1 MARGW
6 ESKSVEDQIGDAEVA
21 KEAHAKR
28 HLSPQ
33 DRVRENRRQSLLL
46 SRAQVIGRLKTVT
59 NARYRAQLEHSLE
72 HLDAQLREI
81 EKTERPET

>member
-6 ESKSVEDQIGDAEVA
+6 ESKSVEEQIGAAEAA
-21 KEAHAKR
+21 KEEHAKR

-33 DRVRENRRQSLLL
+33 ERVRENRRQSLLL

-59 NARYRAQLEHSLE
+59 NARYRAQLERSLE
-72 HLDAQLREI
+72 HLDAQLGEI
-81 EKTERPET
+81 KKSERPET